1 MAGYTVLTVFEN
13 AGTMDEPVIRLP
25 LAGRVSF
32 RQIGIIAGLCIM
44 LPMVIYTGAGE
55 LDHLRDGVV
64 STIGVAGNDIRITW
78 DMVLALVPVPF
89 GLALGLPRP
98 KLVPMDALVVMLVR
112 FMMSGSSV
120 KAVKA
125 KRRKKGRAKAPAS
138 RYAGFAKEARP
149 VKPGSKKSD
158 VTYPVSVTDLGV
170 PKSLTITI
178 YGRDG
183 KPLRSRLVRAYID
196 DELLCSITTDHD
208 GMVGMTFVPR
218 NLGRKRLRILEDGAQ
233 EPVVD
238 VVLDVKR
245 DR

>member
-64 STIGVAGNDIRITW
+64 SVIGVAGNDIRITW

-98 KLVPMDALVVMLVR
+98 KLVPMDALVVMFVR

-120 KAVKA
+120 KAAKA
-125 KRRKKGRAKAPAS
+125 KRKGRKARAPAS
-138 RYAGFAKEARP
+138 KYAGVAKEARP
-149 VKPGSKKSD
+149 VTPGSKKSD

-183 KPLRSRLVRAYID
+183 RPLRSRFVRAYID
-196 DELLCSITTDHD
+196 GELLCSITTDHD
-208 GMVGMTFVPR
+208 GMVGMTLVPR